1 MVYLAIIYPD
11 QLLIELLFAS
21 DVSTWRVY
29 RTIKVQRVIEIGYI
43 ISSVFAEIIQE
54 VSVDGFVLI
63 WFKGLAVVAGVSLVL
78 NVVFKVAE
86 NFLLLIVLVLK
97 LLKLFLKL

>member
-21 DVSTWRVY
+21 NVSTWRVY
-29 RTIKVQRVIEIGYI
+29 RAIKVQRVIEIGNI
-43 ISSVFAEIIQE
+43 ISSVFAEIVQE

-63 WFKGLAVVAGVSLVL
+63 WF
-78 NVVFKVAE
+78 
-86 NFLLLIVLVLK
+86 
-97 LLKLFLKL
+97 